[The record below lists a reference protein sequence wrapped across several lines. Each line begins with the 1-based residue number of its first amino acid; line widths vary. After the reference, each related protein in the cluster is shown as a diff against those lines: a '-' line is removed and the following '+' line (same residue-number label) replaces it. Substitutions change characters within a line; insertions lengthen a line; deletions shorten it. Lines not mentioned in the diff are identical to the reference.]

1 MRATDP
7 DVQPTLGEGPLSLCH
22 LVRTPFTP
30 SVRLALLTRLRTV
43 QGRFGVSFT
52 FESRADFG
60 VEIELV
66 GIKCK
71 EKFQGCVSGHPV
83 HKVWHSLA
91 AAV

>member
-22 LVRTPFTP
+22 LVRSPFTL

-52 FESRADFG
+52 FESCADLG
-60 VEIELV
+60 AGIELV

-71 EKFQGCVSGHPV
+71 EKFQQCVSGHPV
-83 HKVWHSLA
+83 HEVWHSLA
-91 AAV
+91 AGV